1 VSDLAQ
7 PFQGNVSA
15 FLQALQNATD
25 RVEEA
30 AEPAGPGHIRAAQDH
45 GPPHPDHP
53 LDDPPAP
60 QHPAAHDTRR
70 APTHRRHAGVH
81 VTISATL
88 RPPERAYLM
97 HYAFRIAREHLDPA
111 QVPARAGVNIEWAHT
126 NAQGQPDLAASR
138 RAAEEMV
145 RGYGIVY
152 RPALASRHTQGLAI
166 DMNITWSGTLVI
178 RDRHDQEV
186 TIASTPR
193 TGAGN
198 ADLHRVGASYGVHK
212 LASDPPHWSSDG
224 R

>member
-1 VSDLAQ
+1 VSALAQ

-15 FLQALQNATD
+15 FLQALQSATD
-25 RVEEA
+25 RVENA
-30 AEPAGPGHIRAAQDH
+30 TDPAGPGHIRAVQEQ

-53 LDDPPAP
+53 LDQPPAP
-60 QHPAAHDTRR
+60 QHPAAQHTRHRR
-70 APTHRRHAGVH
+70 AHQPHAGVH

-111 QVPARAGVNIEWAHT
+111 QVPARTGVNIEWVHR
-126 NAQGQPDLAASR
+126 NAQGQPDLAASQT
-138 RAAEEMV
+138 AAEAMV
-145 RGYGIVY
+145 RGYSIVY

-166 DMNITWSGTLVI
+166 DMNISWSGTLVI
-178 RDRHDQEV
+178 RDRNGQEV
-186 TIASTPR
+186 TITSTPR

-198 ADLHRVGASYGVHK
+198 ADLHRVGVTYGVHK

-224 R
+224 H